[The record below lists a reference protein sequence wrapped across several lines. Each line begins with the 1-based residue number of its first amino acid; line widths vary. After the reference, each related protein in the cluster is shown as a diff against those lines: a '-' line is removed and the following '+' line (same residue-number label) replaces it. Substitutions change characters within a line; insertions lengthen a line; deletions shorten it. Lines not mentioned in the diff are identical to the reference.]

1 MSNESVDFYLSF
13 ELFEKQDKIKQDGG
27 KKKVKKVKKKVSEP
41 VNTNTNTKGVLID
54 NQRLSVED
62 IELTESITS
71 IEYLSD
77 TSESEDSKYMINTIK
92 DQLQINLKKISD

>member
-13 ELFEKQDKIKQDGG
+13 ELFEKPDKIKQDGG
-27 KKKVKKVKKKVSEP
+27 KKKVKKVKKKISKP
-41 VNTNTNTKGVLID
+41 INTNT
-54 NQRLSVED
+54 QRLSVED

-71 IEYLSD
+71 LEYLSD

-92 DQLQINLKKISD
+92 DRS

>member
-27 KKKVKKVKKKVSEP
+27 KKKVKKVKKKISKP
-41 VNTNTNTKGVLID
+41 INTNTN

-71 IEYLSD
+71 LEYLSD

>member
-1 MSNESVDFYLSF
+1 MSNESIDFYLSF
-13 ELFEKQDKIKQDGG
+13 ELFEKQDEIKQDGG
-27 KKKVKKVKKKVSEP
+27 KKKVKKVKKKVSNP
-41 VNTNTNTKGVLID
+41 VNTNTNTN

>member
-13 ELFEKQDKIKQDGG
+13 ELFEKQDEIKQDGG
-27 KKKVKKVKKKVSEP
+27 KKKLNKKVNKKVKKEVGKQIE
-41 VNTNTNTKGVLID
+41 N
-54 NQRLSVED
+54 
-62 IELTESITS
+62 IELSDSITS

-92 DQLQINLKKISD
+92 DQLQSNLKEISD

>member
-13 ELFEKQDKIKQDGG
+13 ELFEKQDEIKQDGG
-27 KKKVKKVKKKVSEP
+27 KKKVKKVKKVKKRVSKP
-41 VNTNTNTKGVLID
+41 INTN

-92 DQLQINLKKISD
+92 DQLQINLKKMSD

>member
-13 ELFEKQDKIKQDGG
+13 ELFEKPDKIKQDGG
-27 KKKVKKVKKKVSEP
+27 KKKVKKVKKKISKP
-41 VNTNTNTKGVLID
+41 INTNT
-54 NQRLSVED
+54 QRLSVED

-71 IEYLSD
+71 LEYLSD